1 MSFFQRLLNA
11 AQSRRRRRVV
21 FEYGYH
27 PRKRDWSRSK
37 GIQALANDAYRFADD
52 YKALLSRFAGYR
64 AWLENIPKHAEN
76 TDPTPCWNNDS
87 FPCLDAVS
95 LYGLLALH
103 NPSVYVEVG
112 SGNSTKFARRAVQDH
127 GLRTRIVSIDPYP
140 RREVDAICDEVIR
153 HPCEDMDLTFFA
165 DLPGDAMLFVDN
177 SHRSFQNSD
186 VTVFFMEILP
196 VLRPGTIW
204 GLHDIFFPFDYPEA
218 WSGRFFNEQYLLMSY
233 LMGGGGTDEILL
245 PNGLIS
251 TSQTL
256 MPSAL
261 KIFEGPH
268 FDGTEKHGGCFW
280 MQRGGGESRLR

>member
-1 MSFFQRLLNA
+1 M
-11 AQSRRRRRVV
+11 
-21 FEYGYH
+21 E
-27 PRKRDWSRSK
+27 
-37 GIQALANDAYRFADD
+37 
-52 YKALLSRFAGYR
+52 
-64 AWLENIPKHAEN
+64 
-76 TDPTPCWNNDS
+76 
-87 FPCLDAVS
+87 
-95 LYGLLALH
+95 LLALH

-153 HPCEDMDLTFFA
+153 HPCEDMDMTFFA

-196 VLRPGTIW
+196 VLRHG
-204 GLHDIFFPFDYPEA
+204 HDLGPARHLLPLRL
-218 WSGRFFNEQYLLMSY
+218 SGSLERPLLQRAVSA
-233 LMGGGGTDEILL
+233 DELPDGRWRRGRNPL

-256 MPSAL
+256 MPAAL

-268 FDGTEKHGGCFW
+268 FDGTEKLAAASGCS
-280 MQRGGGESRLR
+280 EVVAKAA